1 MSSLFVLKSRCHEKE
16 DMAVGCKVRFQPQH
30 LPFNRRED
38 GWCWQ
43 WVQQWTCWNRS
54 RKMEDN
60 KKLNSL
66 HPFQLI
72 YSLTKADCFL
82 GIDDTQIVKPKIPSE
97 QCYFSCRKCQCS
109 PGMSNLK
116 SMKRDIW
123 TINCNE
129 PATKPFLKEAN
140 LQSKLLI
147 SGRVVWRSALF
158 KVYIT
163 WWPALLMP

>member
-30 LPFNRRED
+30 LPFNRRKN

-43 WVQQWTCWNRS
+43 WVQQCNCWNRS

-72 YSLTKADCFL
+72 HSLTKADGFL

-97 QCYFSCRKCQCS
+97 QCSVSCRKCQCS
-109 PGMSNLK
+109 PRMSKLK
-116 SMKRDIW
+116 FNIKSNKIYIW

-129 PATKPFLKEAN
+129 PATKQFLKEA
-140 LQSKLLI
+140 I
-147 SGRVVWRSALF
+147 AF
-158 KVYIT
+158 
-163 WWPALLMP
+163 